1 MTMGRGSQGP
11 EAFASSERAPEPASE
26 SASREASPQASPSWP
41 KSSPQSSPESSA
53 RSSAPEASLPPR
65 IGTTLGRYQILA
77 TLGHGAMATV
87 FRARDSQL
95 GRDVAIKVMGL
106 MHAARGGASERFR
119 REAHAVAALKH
130 AGIVEIYDFVD
141 ATDETPSYIV
151 AELISGPTLRR
162 VLESRGGRILPEI
175 AALIAI
181 PLAEALAVAHARGV
195 VHRDVKPDNVMIE
208 TSDDAARVVL
218 TDFGVAHITG
228 METMTATGA
237 LVGSPAYM
245 SPEQA
250 RGHEVTAAADLWSLG
265 AMLYEM
271 VTGIVPFAGKDP
283 FTMIAAILRGTFR
296 RPSQVTATVGADFET
311 IVLRCLKPLPGERF
325 SDGNALAAELRAFA
339 TAAGVDGKTLRQFL
353 DDPEGVV
360 ARLKPLVADRAVAR
374 ARQHARRGQLARA
387 LSELGHATAYVP
399 NHAGA
404 DRLLHRLSA
413 SRAAI
418 KGAILIAGLSAAGG
432 LVWLARPWL
441 RPPTGRVA
449 PAATAISAKAV
460 GPTVPIETPPA
471 TAKRPPET
479 AAPTAMHAGETPP
492 SSATAWR
499 PTETPTTTG
508 PRGQTVAL
516 STSHNSTPTKGRAG
530 RRSPFVAPEPTAPVE
545 AAPTPPPAV
554 TPVPSPQPIATP
566 RPGTVALFAKGGFCY
581 PSLDDY
587 PARDLMPV
595 FRDVPPGKHRVYCSR
610 TQQSPKE
617 LAGEVDLAP
626 GGRIERT
633 VTEHDGH
640 LTIARPR

>member
-1 MTMGRGSQGP
+1 
-11 EAFASSERAPEPASE
+11 
-26 SASREASPQASPSWP
+26 
-41 KSSPQSSPESSA
+41 
-53 RSSAPEASLPPR
+53 
-65 IGTTLGRYQILA
+65 
-77 TLGHGAMATV
+77 MATV
-87 FRARDSQL
+87 FRARDTQL

-119 REAHAVAALKH
+119 REAHAVAALNH
-130 AGIVEIYDFVD
+130 TGIVEIYDFVD

-151 AELISGPTLRR
+151 AELISGPTLRQ
-162 VLESRGGRILPEI
+162 VLENRGGRLLPEI
-175 AALIAI
+175 AAVIAL

-195 VHRDVKPDNVMIE
+195 VHRDVKPDNVMVE
-208 TSDDAARVVL
+208 TSDDGARVVL

-245 SPEQA
+245 SPEQS

-296 RPSQVTATVGADFET
+296 RPSQVTATVGTEFEA
-311 IVLRCLKPLPGERF
+311 IVLRCLKPLPSERF
-325 SDGNALAAELRAFA
+325 TDASALAAELRAFA
-339 TAAGVDGKTLRQFL
+339 SAAGVDGKTLRQFL

-360 ARLKPLVADRAVAR
+360 AKLKPLVADRAVER

-387 LSELGHATAYVP
+387 LAELGHATAYVP

-404 DRLLHRLSA
+404 DRLLRRLSA

-418 KGAILIAGLSAAGG
+418 KVAILVAGLSAAGG
-432 LVWLARPWL
+432 LVWVARPWL
-441 RPPTGRVA
+441 RRPPQIAKAVPAVVAAKPVVAAVPVELPSPATPMATTHPTEAPLPGARPQTGPLAAGKGTPQSKGRPGRRSQLAAAA
-449 PAATAISAKAV
+449 PAA
-460 GPTVPIETPPA
+460 PA
-471 TAKRPPET
+471 D
-479 AAPTAMHAGETPP
+479 
-492 SSATAWR
+492 
-499 PTETPTTTG
+499 
-508 PRGQTVAL
+508 
-516 STSHNSTPTKGRAG
+516 
-530 RRSPFVAPEPTAPVE
+530 TAP
-545 AAPTPPPAV
+545 APIP
-554 TPVPSPQPIATP
+554 PIATP
-566 RPGTVALFAKGGFCY
+566 PLPLPQPVLAPHPGTVALFAKGGFCY
-581 PSLDDY
+581 PSLDDH

-595 FRDVPPGKHRVYCSR
+595 FRDVLPGKHKIYCSR

-626 GGRIERT
+626 GARIERT
-633 VTEHDGH
+633 VTEHEGH